1 MRRFGGAASRRTR
14 QHGHT
19 AHSAPAVTEIPP
31 SPAMWSEAGVTAE
44 CMPMTG
50 YGRFVAARF
59 FGSGAD
65 SAGDAK
71 LRSC

>member
-1 MRRFGGAASRRTR
+1 MPLRAERANMDIPPIPRRQS
-14 QHGHT
+14 H
-19 AHSAPAVTEIPP
+19 EIPP

-50 YGRFVAARF
+50 HGRFVAARF